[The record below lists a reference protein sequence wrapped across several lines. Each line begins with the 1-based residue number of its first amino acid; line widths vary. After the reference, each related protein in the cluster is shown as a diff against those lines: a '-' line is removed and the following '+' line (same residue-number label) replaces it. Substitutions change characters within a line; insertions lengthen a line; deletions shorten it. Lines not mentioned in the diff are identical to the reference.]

1 MYLRIKELNEKW
13 KKPMQNWEKIRKQLV
28 SIFGDRYLKY
38 VNL

>member
-1 MYLRIKELNEKW
+1 MEKT
-13 KKPMQNWEKIRKQLV
+13 MQNWEKIRKQIV

>member
-1 MYLRIKELNEKW
+1 MEKANAKLGKN
-13 KKPMQNWEKIRKQLV
+13 KKTIV